1 MNEEL
6 KIIIKAV
13 TADAQRNLA
22 GVKEELGRIE
32 QTGTSTGKS
41 VGSAMAT
48 MGKAAGV
55 TIGIVIALTS
65 AMVTLGKKSMEFRKE
80 YAKLT
85 AAFLASNGTVE
96 QATKTYKELFG
107 FLGESDTTVEA
118 AQNLAQ
124 ITTNEEELAQWTQI
138 LQGVYARFG
147 KSLPVE
153 SLAEAANETIKVGKV
168 TGAMADALN
177 WAGVSEDAF
186 NAALA
191 NTTSLEER
199 EMLIRSTLNQLY
211 SNAAK
216 IYERNNQATI
226 AYQKSQA
233 DLDMALSEA
242 TVYIVPLLT
251 QLNNLAALLL
261 QVLKPAFE
269 TVSAIV
275 IVFVQW
281 IAAAVQAIGSFFGVF
296 DSAGSDPTGDVVD
309 SLEQVEASTNN
320 AVQGVTG
327 LGDALNGASEEAAK
341 LRKQVMGFD
350 ELNVMNSQT
359 GTTGSGTGAGAGG
372 VGGIG
377 SSLNIPSMDS
387 LGFNTDSLR
396 NFQDKLD
403 DVKERL
409 EGIGVLVG
417 LAAAGFT
424 TWKIANFIT
433 DLTTTKKL
441 VEEIID
447 DAAEVLDAEDFD
459 AFEKA
464 ARKIPKEK
472 YLDPLLAKLKEIG
485 SQILII
491 GGTMAALYGYSEA
504 WVNGVD
510 WGNLAIT
517 LGGIAAVVAGLAL
530 AFGWIGAIIAVVIG
544 AIASLVLAY
553 KDITENGLTAKNSV
567 LLLIG
572 SLVGFPA
579 AAAVFIA
586 ALFNQK
592 SAILEVQEAQEL
604 LTKAKEDALA
614 AENDYIYAL
623 DNAEASLKRLEEVE
637 KKNGI
642 SGAELF
648 AQVQAGTLDYANMT
662 AAQREVYKAYL
673 DNEKKQKE
681 LKRVTEEYNKAK
693 KAETLASY
701 EHQLALAKESGS
713 YDDFKKSVVKAF
725 EAGELSAQE
734 AQDLISKS
742 MSEMS
747 DDAQQAFMEDI
758 PDSIKKGLDPHKY
771 ETTLTKIKKAF
782 STACDSIKKFF
793 SKLWDDV
800 VAGWNKFTNKF
811 KEIGVKIGDAISG
824 AVKSAINSVLSKAIK
839 IINGFIGAINVAI
852 KVINKI
858 PGVDIKQLN
867 ELDVPKLATGGIV
880 NSATIAMI
888 GERGREAVLPLDN
901 NTGWMDALADRIA
914 ARQSAPSKV
923 VLKVGETELGYA
935 TIGAINNIT
944 QQTGTLPLVVV

>member
-6 KIIIKAV
+6 RIIIRAV

-22 GVKEELGRIE
+22 GVREELGRIE
-32 QTGTSTGKS
+32 QTGATTGKS

-48 MGKAAGV
+48 MAKAATV
-55 TIGIVIALTS
+55 VIGTVIALTS
-65 AMVTLGKKSMEFRKE
+65 AMVALGKKSMEFRKE

-85 AAFLASNGTVE
+85 AAFLASNSTVE
-96 QATKTYKELFG
+96 QATKTYRELFG

-124 ITTNEEELAQWTQI
+124 ITTNQEELAQWTQI

-153 SLAEAANETIKVGKV
+153 SLAEAANETIKVGQV

-199 EMLIRSTLNQLY
+199 EMLVRSTLNQLY

-296 DSAGSDPTGDVVD
+296 DSAGSDPTGDVVE

-327 LGDALNGASEEAAK
+327 LGDALSGASEEAAK

-359 GTTGSGTGAGAGG
+359 GTTGSGTGAGAGA
-372 VGGIG
+372 GGIGGLG
-377 SSLNIPSMDS
+377 SSLNIPSMDN

-396 NFQDKLD
+396 NFQDKIED
-403 DVKERL
+403 IKERM
-409 EGIGVLVG
+409 EGIAVLAGLVG
-417 LAAAGFT
+417 IALAG
-424 TWKIANFIT
+424 WKIGNFINE
-433 DLTTTKKL
+433 LR
-441 VEEIID
+441 
-447 DAAEVLDAEDFD
+447 AAQILIKRGSADGAL
-459 AFEKA
+459 AFEKIA
-464 ARKIPKEK
+464 GKRAQAQMAQMKASI
-472 YLDPLLAKLKEIG
+472 LSLA
-485 SQILII
+485 SSILFTSGAIL
-491 GGTMAALYGYSEA
+491 TAYGYSDA
-504 WVNGVD
+504 WANGID
-510 WGNLAIT
+510 WGNLAMLI
-517 LGGIAAVVAGLAL
+517 GGVAVAAAGLSI
-530 AFGWIGAIIAVVIG
+530 AFGWVGAVIAVVVG
-544 AIASLVLAY
+544 AIAALIIGY
-553 KDITENGLTAKNSV
+553 KDITENGITAKNSV
-567 LLLIG
+567 LMLIA
-572 SLVGFPA
+572 SLVSFPA
-579 AAAVFIA
+579 AATVFVV

-592 SAILEVQEAQEL
+592 SAILEVKEAQEL

-623 DNAEASLKRLEEVE
+623 DNAEAAMKRLEEAE
-637 KKNGI
+637 KKHGI
-642 SGAELF
+642 SGAELY
-648 AQVQAGTLDYANMT
+648 AQVQAGTLDYSNMT
-662 AAQREVYKAYL
+662 AAQKEVYKAYL
-673 DNEKKQKE
+673 DNEKKQKA
-681 LKRVTEEYNKAK
+681 LKESTEAFNKAK
-693 KAETLASY
+693 RDETVASY

-713 YDDFKKSVVKAF
+713 YEEFKKSVIKAF
-725 EAGELSAQE
+725 EEGKISAAD

-747 DDAQQAFMEDI
+747 DDAQQTFMKDM
-758 PDSIKKGLDPHKY
+758 PDSIKTGLDPHKY
-771 ETTLTKIKKAF
+771 ETSLTKIQKAF
-782 STACDSIKKFF
+782 KRWGDLIASD
-793 SKLWDDV
+793 
-800 VAGWNKFTNKF
+800 WNKLTTKF
-811 KEIGVKIGDAISG
+811 KEIGTKIGDAVSSK
-824 AVKSAINSVLSKAIK
+824 VSAAFTSVMSW
-839 IINGFIGAINVAI
+839 IIDKVNGFIRSINKAID
-852 KVINKI
+852 VINKI
-858 PGVDIKQLN
+858 PGVNIKEMSLLN
-867 ELDVPKLATGGIV
+867 VPKLATGGIIS
-880 NSATIAMI
+880 SATIAMI

-914 ARQSAPSKV
+914 ARNGTPTRV

-944 QQTGTLPLVVV
+944 QQTGELPLVVV